1 MDDIFKQILVGV
13 VIAAIAGVWVFA
25 TTRAST
31 ASVNVVRQEVRELED
46 DFERD
51 VENIGINIDQIKET
65 FHDAIIEQ
73 TEFRAQ
79 VREKL
84 NITREQ

>member
-51 VENIGINIDQIKET
+51 VENIGVNIDQIKET

-84 NITREQ
+84 NITKD